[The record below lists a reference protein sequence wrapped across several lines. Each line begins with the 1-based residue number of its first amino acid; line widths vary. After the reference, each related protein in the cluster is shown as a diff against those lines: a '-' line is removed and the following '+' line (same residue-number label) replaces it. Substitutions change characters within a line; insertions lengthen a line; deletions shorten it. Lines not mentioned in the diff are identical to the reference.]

1 MEACGVIFDMDGVLV
16 DSYRAHY
23 DSWRMM
29 CGERDLV
36 MDEHDFARTFG
47 RTSREVIRQ
56 LWGDRITDDRA
67 IAELDARK
75 EALFRDLLRRDF
87 PAMSGAV
94 ALIDRLHQAG
104 FRLALGS
111 SAPREN
117 VQVVLDQLDRHEVFP
132 VAITGDDVT
141 RGKPDP
147 QVFLLAAQRLGLS
160 ADRCVV
166 IEDAPLGITAAHAA
180 GMRCVGFVSSG
191 RTADAL
197 CEADLVIDRLE
208 TLDVAAV
215 QRLLGVQGTG
225 CMRPAR

>member
-1 MEACGVIFDMDGVLV
+1 MTEASGVIFDMDGVLV
-16 DSYRAHY
+16 DSYQAHF

-29 CGERDLV
+29 CDEWGLV

-56 LWGDRITDDRA
+56 LWGDRITEDRV
-67 IAELDARK
+67 IATLDARK

-87 PAMSGAV
+87 PMMSGAV

-117 VQVVLDQLDRHEVFP
+117 VQVVLDQIGRRDVFQ

-147 QVFLLAAQRLGLS
+147 QVFLLAAERLGVS
-160 ADRCVV
+160 AARCMV
-166 IEDAPLGITAAHAA
+166 IEDAPLGIAAARAA
-180 GMRCVGFVSSG
+180 GMRCVGLVSSG
-191 RTADAL
+191 RTAEAL

-208 TLDVAAV
+208 MLDVPAV
-215 QRLLGVQGTG
+215 QRLLGLRVAG
-225 CMRPAR
+225 